1 MNDEQN
7 PASGASGQVSCR
19 IGVMKSEIRISD
31 DFDEWPSDMME
42 SLGMK

>member
-7 PASGASGQVSCR
+7 PAAGASVKVSCR

-31 DFDEWPSDMME
+31 DFDEWLSDVME